1 MLDHHLGKRR
11 SRLRARAAL
20 LLAALSVA
28 ACTREAAPAWAGYAE
43 GEPVYAAAAV
53 AGRLSRL
60 AVRGGD
66 MVNEGQLLFQ
76 LDDSLERAA
85 GAEAEAR
92 ARSASAQARNT
103 EKGRRREEL
112 AILEAQLEQAGTQV
126 ELARSELQR
135 QQQLLAQ
142 GFVQRAR
149 VDDAAL
155 ALRQA
160 EARRS
165 EVAASLRSGKLP
177 ARVDER
183 ASAEALAA
191 AASQARAQVDWRLAQ
206 MSQRATTAGQVIDTY
221 REPGEWVA
229 AGTQVLAM
237 LPARWRKVRFFVP
250 QAQLATV
257 PLGANV
263 LLSCDGCGEPMAARV
278 SFVSPRPEYT
288 PPVIY
293 SGTQRAK
300 LVVLIE
306 ARPLRA
312 EDARRLQ
319 PGQPVDV
326 RPAASS

>member
-1 MLDHHLGKRR
+1 MTLTLPRT
-11 SRLRARAAL
+11 AA
-20 LLAALSVA
+20 LLAALCVT
-28 ACTREAAPAWAGYAE
+28 ACARDEAPAWSGYAE
-43 GEPVYAAAAV
+43 GEPVYVAAPV

-66 MVNEGQLLFQ
+66 LVNEGQLLFA

-92 ARSASAQARNT
+92 ARSAAAQARNT
-103 EKGRRREEL
+103 EKGRRRDEL

-126 ELARSELQR
+126 ELARAELQR

-155 ALRQA
+155 VLRQA
-160 EARRS
+160 EARRG
-165 EVAASLRSGKLP
+165 EIAAALRSGRLP
-177 ARVDER
+177 AREDER
-183 ASAEALAA
+183 ASAQALAA
-191 AASQARAQVDWRLAQ
+191 AASQARAQADWRLAQ
-206 MSQRATTAGQVIDTY
+206 MTQRAPAAGQVIDTY

-229 AGTQVLAM
+229 AGTPVLAV
-237 LPARWRKVRFFVP
+237 LPAAGRKVRFFVP
-250 QAQLATV
+250 QAQLAAV
-257 PLGANV
+257 PLGASV
-263 LLSCDGCGEPMAARV
+263 RLSCDGCGEPFLARV
-278 SFVSPRPEYT
+278 SYVSPRPEYT

-306 ARPLRA
+306 ARPVRA

-319 PGQPVDV
+319 PGQPVDA
-326 RPAASS
+326 RPAGAA

>member
-1 MLDHHLGKRR
+1 VTLPPPN
-11 SRLRARAAL
+11 S
-20 LLAALSVA
+20 
-28 ACTREAAPAWAGYAE
+28 
-43 GEPVYAAAAV
+43 
-53 AGRLSRL
+53 
-60 AVRGGD
+60 
-66 MVNEGQLLFQ
+66 
-76 LDDSLERAA
+76 
-85 GAEAEAR
+85 EAR
-92 ARSASAQARNT
+92 ARSAAAQARNT

-160 EARRS
+160 EARRA

-221 REPGEWVA
+221 REPGEWIP
-229 AGTQVLAM
+229 AGTPVLAV
-237 LPARWRKVRFFVP
+237 LPASGRKSPPCRWARTCFC
-250 QAQLATV
+250 LAT
-257 PLGANV
+257 
-263 LLSCDGCGEPMAARV
+263 AAASR
-278 SFVSPRPEYT
+278 SPRA
-288 PPVIY
+288 
-293 SGTQRAK
+293 S
-300 LVVLIE
+300 
-306 ARPLRA
+306 
-312 EDARRLQ
+312 
-319 PGQPVDV
+319 
-326 RPAASS
+326 ASSRRAPNTRRR